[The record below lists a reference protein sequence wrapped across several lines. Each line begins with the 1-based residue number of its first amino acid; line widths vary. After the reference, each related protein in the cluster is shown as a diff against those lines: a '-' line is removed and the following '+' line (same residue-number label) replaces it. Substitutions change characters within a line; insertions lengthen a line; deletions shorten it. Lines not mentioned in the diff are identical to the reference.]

1 MKMNAGRKS
10 AEPNTS
16 SARFRSMLLIGCVLI
31 LLLGLRQVRHSNE
44 SARNTISANTTGA
57 QASPDSSGIERKRW
71 GLPRPST
78 GPELSAEATVA
89 GKLLQFTRSRR
100 ELARAMAKRK
110 GVEMPREV
118 ERFFDALE
126 SGNWAEIDSQF
137 AVLSKMCRQYENSTT
152 PDSPKLDP
160 VWHAVL
166 DAYGVAEQVHEWPA
180 QKLLDYG
187 NAILDSLRPGMVY
200 VGGTDNGRWI
210 PELLNETSGREPH
223 VIVTQN
229 ALADG
234 RYVEY
239 MQTLYGDHLATL
251 TEEDSKR
258 AFGDYV
264 SDAERRLKHDQ
275 EFPDEPK
282 QIRHGEEVE
291 MIDGKVHVGGQIAVM
306 SINEKLLQALMAKNP
321 DLNFAIQESTPLLG
335 TYAGALPLGPLMEL
349 GAQNAQNAF
358 TAERAAQSLDY
369 WRNAAQGIF
378 SDPEAIGS
386 TYALKSYSHDTVA
399 AANLL
404 AAHHFTAEAEEA
416 YHIAAQLWPGN
427 AESVAG
433 LAGILLRDGREAE
446 ARQLIQDFNLKHPDQ
461 REDLERISAAVRSIG
476 PAQRKG
482 P

>member
-1 MKMNAGRKS
+1 
-10 AEPNTS
+10 
-16 SARFRSMLLIGCVLI
+16 
-31 LLLGLRQVRHSNE
+31 
-44 SARNTISANTTGA
+44 
-57 QASPDSSGIERKRW
+57 
-71 GLPRPST
+71 
-78 GPELSAEATVA
+78 
-89 GKLLQFTRSRR
+89 
-100 ELARAMAKRK
+100 
-110 GVEMPREV
+110 
-118 ERFFDALE
+118 
-126 SGNWAEIDSQF
+126 
-137 AVLSKMCRQYENSTT
+137 MCRQYEDSTT

-239 MQTLYGDHLATL
+239 MHALYGDQLATL

-258 AFGDYV
+258 AFEDYV
-264 SDAERRLKHDQ
+264 SDAQRRLKHDQ

-282 QIRHGEEVE
+282 QLRHGEEVK

-321 DLNFAIQESTPLLG
+321 DLNFAIQESTPLPG

-349 GAQNAQNAF
+349 GAQDAQNAF

-369 WRNAAQGIF
+369 WRHAAQGIF
-378 SDPEAIGS
+378 SDPEAMGS

-404 AAHHFTAEAEEA
+404 AAHHFTVEAEEA
-416 YHIAAQLWPGN
+416 YRIAAHLWPGN
-427 AESVAG
+427 PGSIAG
-433 LAGILLRDGREAE
+433 LADILLRDGREVQ
-446 ARQLIQDFNLKHPDQ
+446 ARQLIQNFALKHPDQ

-476 PAQRKG
+476 PAKG
-482 P
+482 QEP

>member
-1 MKMNAGRKS
+1 MKKNAGHES
-10 AEPNTS
+10 AEPTDS
-16 SARFRSMLLIGCVLI
+16 SARFQWMILIGCALI
-31 LLLGLRQVRHSNE
+31 LLLGLLHVRHSSEVASNLT
-44 SARNTISANTTGA
+44 STKTTEA
-57 QASPDSSGIERKRW
+57 EASRDSSGVEGTRW
-71 GLPRPST
+71 RIQRTST
-78 GPELSAEATVA
+78 VPALSAEAIVA

-100 ELARAMAKRK
+100 ELARTMAKRK
-110 GVEMPREV
+110 GVEMPKDV

-137 AVLSKMCRQYENSTT
+137 AALAKKGRQYEDSTR
-152 PDSPKLDP
+152 PDSPRLDP
-160 VWHAVL
+160 VWSAVL
-166 DAYGVAEQVHEWPA
+166 DAYGAAEQVHEWPA

-239 MQTLYGDHLATL
+239 MQTLYGDQLATL

-258 AFGDYV
+258 AFQEYV
-264 SDAERRLKHDQ
+264 SDAQRRLEHDQ

-282 QIRHGEEVE
+282 QIRHGEEVK
-291 MIDGKVHVGGQIAVM
+291 MIDGKVEVGGQVAVM

-321 DLNFAIQESTPLLG
+321 DLDFAIQESSPLTG
-335 TYAGALPLGPLMEL
+335 TYPGALPLGPLMEL
-349 GAQNAQNAF
+349 GAQDAQTAF
-358 TAERAAQSLDY
+358 TPERAAQSLDY
-369 WRNAAQGIF
+369 WRNTAKEVF

-404 AAHHFTAEAEEA
+404 AAHQFTAEAEEA
-416 YHIAAQLWPGN
+416 YRLAAQLWPGN
-427 AESVAG
+427 PESVAG
-433 LAGILLRDGREAE
+433 LANILLKGGHEAE
-446 ARQLIQDFNLKHPDQ
+446 ARQLIGDFNLKHPDQ
-461 REDLERISAAVRSIG
+461 RKDLETISAIARTIAPASI
-476 PAQRKG
+476 PK